1 MLSRGAEVE
10 GQAADN
16 LAVPTELI
24 ALRPGIIH
32 GTKARLQRLV
42 EGAVGD
48 QPEDN
53 PLDHPAEGESAVHAG
68 LPF

>member
-1 MLSRGAEVE
+1 M
-10 GQAADN
+10 
-16 LAVPTELI
+16 PTELI